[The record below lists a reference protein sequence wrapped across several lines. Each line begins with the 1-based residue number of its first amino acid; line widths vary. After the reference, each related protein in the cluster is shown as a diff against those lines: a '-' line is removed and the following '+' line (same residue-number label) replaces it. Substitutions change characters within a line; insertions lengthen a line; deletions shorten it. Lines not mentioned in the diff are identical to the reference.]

1 MRRQQWRVW
10 TPTLIRAGSPP
21 GLSERPPRDREMWG
35 EAEEEEGITP
45 SGETEGVWGQEEAG
59 TELDQ
64 RPVRTCKYPEL
75 TSNTS
80 QAPRH

>member
-1 MRRQQWRVW
+1 
-10 TPTLIRAGSPP
+10 
-21 GLSERPPRDREMWG
+21 MWG

-45 SGETEGVWGQEEAG
+45 SGETEGVWGHQEAG

-80 QAPRH
+80 EVSSREKMSH

>member
-1 MRRQQWRVW
+1 
-10 TPTLIRAGSPP
+10 
-21 GLSERPPRDREMWG
+21 MWG
-35 EAEEEEGITP
+35 EAEEEEEGITP
-45 SGETEGVWGQEEAG
+45 SGETEGVWGHQEAG

-80 QAPRH
+80 EALSSVSHILTSNR